1 MPRKTMKNK
10 TSKYGGKKEKAV
22 KSCGTRKHR
31 NKITKRCRCEKV
43 CK

>member
-10 TSKYGGKKEKAV
+10 TSKNGGGKKV

>member
-10 TSKYGGKKEKAV
+10 TSKNDKEKKV